1 MGSGDRGFYSV
12 CDQSAP
18 CDKGAAG
25 ADRGDATQPAY
36 RRLTA
41 LQPEDAIYP
50 LAFQEN
56 RILVCREK
64 QYPLG
69 HLFFEDDR
77 LYFCVI
83 PLLQEKLAQVQ
94 MKVRKVQVLRKNHP
108 YKVKVDIDLYFR
120 AEKEIMTYKGRDRNF
135 EIAKILND
143 YEADLTGKMRKS
155 WE

>member
-1 MGSGDRGFYSV
+1 MKPAGKFIIFIPLWERMPRSLPTAGSPRYNRKMPFIRWHFRRIV
-12 CDQSAP
+12 FWC
-18 CDKGAAG
+18 AG
-25 ADRGDATQPAY
+25 R
-36 RRLTA
+36 
-41 LQPEDAIYP
+41 
-50 LAFQEN
+50 N
-56 RILVCREK
+56 SILWDT
-64 QYPLG
+64 
-69 HLFFEDDR
+69 FFEDDR